1 MSNHLGS
8 RFWDEYIAISKRYKV
23 RDSALRWYVRHAEKY
38 LAYCEEIPLAEHTA
52 AHVDNYLREKGRNP
66 NIERWQFL
74 QIVQALEI
82 LLVEMARLDWARTY
96 PWQEWAATADTL
108 PEDHATLDRSY
119 HPLSPAGRAEP
130 PDEQDSERQLAAR
143 VDRRFPHHVEAIK
156 ARIRVRQ
163 YSTRTEKTYLGWFNR
178 YVAFHGMRDPAEL
191 DESHIAAFIEHL
203 VTSRNVA
210 AATQGQALNSMIFF
224 YRGVLGREMS
234 DRIEFVRSRKRRR
247 LPVVLTPAEI
257 SALLRQIDGPT
268 HWLMASLLYG
278 CGLRLMECV
287 RLRVLDVDFGYRQIL
302 VRDAKG
308 RKDRVVPI
316 PDASSEALK
325 RQVETVRALHA
336 EDAERGYGNVFLPD
350 ALARKYPRAQSEFRW
365 QYVFPASRVAAD
377 PRTGELRRHHVHES
391 SLQKQVRKAAFAAG
405 IDKKV
410 NCHALRHSFATHLL
424 ENGYDIRTV
433 QELLGHANV
442 STTMIY
448 THVLNQPGIS
458 VRSPLDSMPVLSD
471 SDPR

>member
-1 MSNHLGS
+1 M
-8 RFWDEYIAISKRYKV
+8 

-38 LAYCEEIPLAEHTA
+38 LAYCESTPLAEHTA

-66 NIERWQFL
+66 NVERWQFL
-74 QIVQALEI
+74 QIVQAIEI
-82 LLVEMARLDWARTY
+82 LLVEMAKLDWAQTY
-96 PWQEWAATADTL
+96 AWQEWAATVDTL
-108 PEDHATLDRSY
+108 PDDHVTLDRSY
-119 HPLSPAGRAEP
+119 HPLPSAGRDVSANEH
-130 PDEQDSERQLAAR
+130 ESESRLAAR
-143 VDRRFPHHVEAIK
+143 IDQRFPHHVEAIK
-156 ARIRVRQ
+156 AQIRVRQ

-178 YVAFHGMRDPAEL
+178 YVAFHDMQDPADL
-191 DESHIAAFIEHL
+191 DETHIAAFIEYL
-203 VTSRNVA
+203 VTNRNVA

-234 DRIEFVRSRKRRR
+234 DRIEFVRSRKKRR

-257 SALLRQIDGPT
+257 KTLLEQINSPT
-268 HWLMASLLYG
+268 QWLMASLLYG

-302 VRDAKG
+302 IRDTKG

-316 PDASSEALK
+316 PDAIHEALR
-325 RQVETVRALHA
+325 RQIEAVRALHT
-336 EDAERGYGNVFLPD
+336 EDTERGYGNVFLPD
-350 ALARKYPRAQSEFRW
+350 ALMRKYPAAQSEFRW

-391 SLQKQVRKAAFAAG
+391 SLQKQVRKAGFAAG

-448 THVLNQPGIS
+448 THVLNRPGVS
-458 VRSPLDSMPVLSD
+458 VRSPLDNMPG
-471 SDPR
+471 

>member
-1 MSNHLGS
+1 MGSNLGS
-8 RFWDEYIAISKRYKV
+8 RIWDEYIAISKRYKV
-23 RDSALRWYVRHAEKY
+23 RASALRWYVRHAEKY
-38 LAYCEEIPLAEHTA
+38 LSFCGGIPLAEHTA

-66 NIERWQFL
+66 NVERWQFL
-74 QIVQALEI
+74 QIVQAIEI
-82 LLVEMARLDWARTY
+82 LLVEIAKLDWARTY
-96 PWQEWAATADTL
+96 AWQDWAATVDIL
-108 PEDHATLDRSY
+108 PDDHATLDRSY
-119 HPLSPAGRAEP
+119 HPLPTLKH
-130 PDEQDSERQLAAR
+130 DESAVEHASESRLAVRIAQ
-143 VDRRFPHHVEAIK
+143 RFPHHVEAIK
-156 ARIRVRQ
+156 AQIRVRQ

-178 YVAFHGMRDPAEL
+178 YVAFHEMLDPADL
-191 DESHIAAFIEHL
+191 DETHIAAFIEYL
-203 VTSRNVA
+203 VTSRNVS

-224 YRGVLGREMS
+224 YRGVLGRELS
-234 DRIEFVRSRKRRR
+234 DRIEFVRSRKKRR

-257 SALLRQIDGPT
+257 KALLEQINSPT
-268 HWLMASLLYG
+268 QWLMASLLYG

-302 VRDAKG
+302 IRDTKS

-316 PDASSEALK
+316 PDAIHEALK
-325 RQVETVRALHA
+325 RQIDADRELHA
-336 EDAERGYGNVFLPD
+336 EDTKRGYGNVFLPD
-350 ALARKYPRAQSEFRW
+350 ALLRKYPAAQSEFRW

-377 PRTGELRRHHVHES
+377 PRSGELRRHHVHES
-391 SLQKQVRKAAFAAG
+391 SLQKQVRKAALAAG

-448 THVLNQPGIS
+448 THVLNRPGVA
-458 VRSPLDSMPVLSD
+458 VRSPLDNMPA
-471 SDPR
+471 